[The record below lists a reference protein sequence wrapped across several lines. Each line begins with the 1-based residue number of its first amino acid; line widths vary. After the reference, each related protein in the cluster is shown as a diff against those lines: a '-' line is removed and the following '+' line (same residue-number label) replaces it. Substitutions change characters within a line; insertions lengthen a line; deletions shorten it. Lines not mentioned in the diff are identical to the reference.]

1 MARSGTEGVRIRT
14 SLRVRISA
22 TIAIIVVA
30 AVAVLAIGVHLI
42 VVQSRIAEQRS
53 SADQQVQTAI
63 GVYRSTG
70 LLSFDAKID
79 DPKVPQKLRD
89 ELHNDGARATSVTGG
104 STRHLWA
111 VGQVHGK
118 RLSIHR
124 DFHPVDS
131 SVRTLDRA
139 LLLVGAATVL
149 AATVAG
155 ALSARGLSRRL
166 RVAGRT
172 AQQVQTGD
180 DHQSIRAATG
190 SGNDEVGD
198 LADAVDGMAERLAER
213 IQSEQRFT
221 ADVAHDL
228 RTPLTGLISAADLVE
243 DTRAGQ
249 MIRDRAQ
256 ALADLV
262 EELLEVARL
271 DAGLETAELTR
282 IQVAKLTERVVQR
295 GIGKGEFPNDAIA
308 VSTHDDSPTVLTD
321 ARRLERVISN
331 LVRNALQHGKPPI
344 EVVSTGAT
352 ISITDHGPGFPT
364 HILKDGPRR
373 FRQGSQPRGAGHGL
387 GLVIAAGQVAVL
399 SGSLQFENIPGEG
412 ARVTV
417 YLPHEAATRHAGT
430 GETWL

>member
-1 MARSGTEGVRIRT
+1 MARPRTDGVRIRT

-42 VVQSRIAEQRS
+42 VVQSRITEQRS

-79 DPKVPQKLRD
+79 DPQIPEKLHA
-89 ELHNDGARATSVTGG
+89 ELSHDNSRATLVTGG

-111 VGQVHGK
+111 AGQVDGK
-118 RLSIHR
+118 ELSIHR
-124 DFHPVDS
+124 DFHPVDA

-139 LLLVGAATVL
+139 LLVVGAATVL
-149 AATVAG
+149 AATIAG
-155 ALSARGLSRRL
+155 ALSAGGLSRRL

-172 AQQVQTGD
+172 AQQVKTGD
-180 DHQSIRAATG
+180 DHQSIRAASG
-190 SGNDEVGD
+190 PGNDEVGD

-243 DTRAGQ
+243 DSRAGQ
-249 MIRDRAQ
+249 MIRGRAQ

-282 IQVAKLTERVVQR
+282 TQVAELTERVVQR
-295 GIGKGEFPNDAIA
+295 GIGKGEFPHDAIT
-308 VSTHDDSPTVLTD
+308 VSTCDASPTVLTD

-331 LVRNALQHGKPPI
+331 LVRNALQHGRPPI
-344 EVVSTGAT
+344 DVVSTGAT
-352 ISITDHGPGFPT
+352 ISITDHGPGFPA
-364 HILKDGPRR
+364 HILREGPRR

-387 GLVIAAGQVAVL
+387 GLVIATGQVAVL
-399 SGSLQFENIPGEG
+399 SGSLQFENVPDKG

-417 YLPHEAATRHAGT
+417 YLPHEAATRRT
-430 GETWL
+430 GVTETWL